1 MQSVLF
7 DRPNL
12 AKNIVVASAMVAA
25 LTVLSL
31 VAAYWTWIWLAPGPV
46 PRAPAASGGSGLS
59 AAALFGTASQER
71 VMAAPTG
78 IAIRL
83 LGIVAATPGRQG
95 YAVLELEPRQ
105 ILSVHEGDDVAPGL
119 RLAEVGP
126 DHVTLERNGKQEIL
140 TWPDKVKAPETAPLR
155 SNR

>member
-1 MQSVLF
+1 MQFVLL

-12 AKNIVVASAMVAA
+12 AKNIVVALATVTA
-25 LTVLSL
+25 LAVLSL
-31 VAAYWTWIWLAPGPV
+31 VAAYWTWVWLAPGPV
-46 PRAPAASGGSGLS
+46 PRAPAATGGSGQS
-59 AAALFGTASQER
+59 ATALFGTASQER
-71 VMAAPTG
+71 MMAAPTG

-83 LGIVAATPGRQG
+83 LGIVAATAGRQG

-105 ILSVHEGDDVAPGL
+105 ILAVNEGEDVAPGL
-119 RLAEVGP
+119 RLAEVGF

-140 TWPDKVKAPETAPLR
+140 TWPDKTKAPEPVPLR